1 MANGKGGQSAPGLR
15 VLVVEDNP
23 DAAESLALVLQA
35 YGHDVRTAADG
46 PVALALAQ
54 EWPPDAVLL
63 DLGLPGMDGYE
74 VARRLRQLPL
84 PKRPLVVAVTVYGR
98 AQDLFRCREAD
109 IDLHFVKPANPA
121 ELQAVLRKLQELPG
135 DG

>member
-1 MANGKGGQSAPGLR
+1 M
-15 VLVVEDNP
+15 
-23 DAAESLALVLQA
+23 
-35 YGHDVRTAADG
+35 
-46 PVALALAQ
+46 
-54 EWPPDAVLL
+54 LL